1 MSYGERKTRLRTTF
15 QPREEWWSRVFA
27 SPVAQLILSM
37 VADWRCVTPNRLT
50 ILSFGLTMLSGMWIL
65 AGDRADLIVAGVV
78 LQIAYIVDCMDGQL
92 ARYRGLSSTLGSL
105 LDKWS
110 DFVKF
115 PFIIVALTVQASDL
129 QPATAPM
136 VFGLMAIFLIG
147 YEPYLKLIA
156 SKECSVRP
164 LNMLDG
170 PGFVQRNL
178 RFFLFEEAQWYL
190 IVSICLFL
198 DEAMMALVILVA
210 TQGTRALLQT
220 GWVFWSA
227 TQAESRQSP

>member
-1 MSYGERKTRLRTTF
+1 MRTTF

-50 ILSFGLTMLSGMWIL
+50 ILSFGLTVLSGMWIL
-65 AGDRADLIVAGVV
+65 ASDREDLIVAGVV

-92 ARYRGLSSTLGSL
+92 ARYRGVSSPLGSL

-115 PFIIVALTVQASDL
+115 PFIIVALTVKASDP

-156 SKECSVRP
+156 SKECSVKP
-164 LNMLDG
+164 LNMLGG
-170 PGFVQRNL
+170 PGFFQRNL

-198 DEAMMALVILVA
+198 DEALMSLMIIVA
-210 TQGTRALLQT
+210 TQGSRALLQT

-227 TQAESRQSP
+227 THAESR